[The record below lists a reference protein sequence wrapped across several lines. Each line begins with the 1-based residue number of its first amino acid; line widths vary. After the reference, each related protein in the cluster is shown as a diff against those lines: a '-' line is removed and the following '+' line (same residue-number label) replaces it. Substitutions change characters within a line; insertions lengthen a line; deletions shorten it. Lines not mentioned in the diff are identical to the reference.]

1 MLSEIHTNFN
11 TFRNRLGGV
20 DLDGLTNPDSE
31 VAWYVLIGPKLFL
44 FLTVFI
50 FPFFFAIW
58 MALHQ
63 WHPLAAE
70 QQFIGLD
77 NFYRLAND
85 GRFISSLWNTVIY
98 TVGIA
103 LSVPIALFISVLLN
117 KNIRGTKIYSAAIFV
132 PVIVSWVVV
141 SLIWM
146 WIYNPDYGLLNA
158 LLDSLGLPQSQWTRG
173 VNTALPSLIIIGIWK
188 TVGFNMVIFLAGLR
202 GIPESYYEAAT
213 VAGANSWE
221 QFRYITLPLLKPT
234 MFFIV
239 LVTIITAFREFTPM
253 FVITEGGP
261 ATATHTIVFYFYRT
275 GFEYGHMGY
284 ASAMAVVLMVI
295 VFAFSIIQQRTW
307 GQDVEY

>member
-1 MLSEIHTNFN
+1 MLSEINVSLHD
-11 TFRNRLGGV
+11 FRRR
-20 DLDGLTNPDSE
+20 LDGLHLDRLTNPDSE
-31 VAWYVLIGPKLFL
+31 AAWYVLIGPKLFL
-44 FLTVFI
+44 FMAIFV

-58 MALHQ
+58 MSLHE

-70 QQFIGLD
+70 HQFVGLENYSQLTADRRFIDSIVNTFLYTIGL
-77 NFYRLAND
+77 
-85 GRFISSLWNTVIY
+85 
-98 TVGIA
+98 A

-158 LLDSLGLPQSQWTRG
+158 ILSALGLPESRWTRG
-173 VNTALPSLIIIGIWK
+173 IRTALPSLIILGIWK
-188 TVGFNMVIFLAGLR
+188 TVGFNMVIFVAGLR

-234 MFFIV
+234 MFFVV
-239 LVTIITAFREFTPM
+239 LVTIINAFREFTPM
-253 FVITEGGP
+253 FVMTEGGP
-261 ATATHTIVFYFYRT
+261 GTATHTIVFYFYRT
-275 GFEYGHMGY
+275 GFEYGNMGY